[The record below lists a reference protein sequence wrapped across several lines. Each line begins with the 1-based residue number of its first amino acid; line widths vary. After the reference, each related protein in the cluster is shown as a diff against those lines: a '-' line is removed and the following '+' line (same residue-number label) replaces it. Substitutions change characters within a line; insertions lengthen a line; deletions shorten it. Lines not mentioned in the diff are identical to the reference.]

1 MGWAVSGLLV
11 REKGPAMEQ
20 NMENHQQRGGTSL
33 MLPATPVKRWKPDD
47 NPFEEYKSL
56 VKILSKKTET
66 LCRECRSDLDKATH
80 IRTMGSTLATLTDLV
95 NRLDHESRTQHAP
108 DIIVDARGFTY
119 QSVRSCDLD
128 RISDK

>member
-1 MGWAVSGLLV
+1 
-11 REKGPAMEQ
+11 
-20 NMENHQQRGGTSL
+20 MENHQQRGGTSL

-47 NPFEEYKSL
+47 NSFEECKSL
-56 VKILSKKTET
+56 VQVLAKKTET

-95 NRLDHESRTQHAP
+95 NRLDPESQTRSTP
-108 DIIVDARGFTY
+108 EIIVDAHGFTY